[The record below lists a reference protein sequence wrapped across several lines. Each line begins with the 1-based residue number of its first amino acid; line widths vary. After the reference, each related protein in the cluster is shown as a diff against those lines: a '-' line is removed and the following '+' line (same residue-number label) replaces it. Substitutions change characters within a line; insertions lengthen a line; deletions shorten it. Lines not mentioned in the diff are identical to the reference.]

1 METRANFVLLGGF
14 ALCAMVL
21 AFVFSLWLA
30 GDDWNRTYSE
40 YDVVFEGPVRG
51 IARNGEVRFN
61 GIKVGEVVDLRL
73 DPGNANR
80 VLARIRIDAATP
92 VRTDSEAQV
101 EPIGVTG
108 LNLIQISAGSPD
120 ADYLKP
126 EFGRPRPQI
135 ITRRG
140 QFEEILASGE
150 EIARQAS
157 ETLAKAQGLLTE
169 QNTRRFES
177 ILANID
183 SITRQLASNANGVKA
198 AGEAATALRDA
209 ALEIRDTAKTLGDFT
224 TSQDGQVRRIVTDT
238 QTLVDTSNAA
248 MTEVGKAAQSLEAV
262 IGVATPDI
270 AAAAQELRELSETLQ
285 RLAADVNES
294 PTAFLAGESK
304 PRISVRP

>member
-1 METRANFVLLGGF
+1 METRANFMLLGGF
-14 ALCAMVL
+14 ALFAVTL

-30 GDDWNRTYSE
+30 GDDWSRSYAE

-73 DPGNANR
+73 DPGDANR

-92 VRTDSEAQV
+92 VRTDSDAQV

-108 LNLIQISAGSPD
+108 LNLIQISAGSPQ

-135 ITRRG
+135 LARRG

-157 ETLAKAQGLLTE
+157 ETLAKAQGLLTSE
-169 QNTRRFES
+169 NVKRFES
-177 ILANID
+177 ILLNID
-183 SITRQLASNANGVKA
+183 AITRQLAADANGVKA

-209 ALEIRDTAKTLGDFT
+209 ALAIQGTAEALGDLT
-224 TSQDGQVRRIVTDT
+224 TSQDGQIRKAVADT
-238 QTLVDTSNAA
+238 QILIDTSNKA
-248 MTEVGKAAQSLEAV
+248 MSDVGKAAQSIEAV
-262 IGVATPDI
+262 LGTATPDI
-270 AAAAQELRELSETLQ
+270 SAAAQELRELSETLQ

-294 PTAFLAGESK
+294 PTAFLAGETK